1 MKRLEGRVLDLLA
14 LLEDD
19 EAICEAINRG
29 YVVSQGGIT
38 STHKGRAALVT
49 ARAIKQWFDD
59 GAKPPNPE
67 PMRIEFYDPMWKR
80 GRSAEVSTIE
90 ARVVALAQVDDE
102 AFALELAR
110 RLNAM
115 LAEPGG
121 EATVCLVAIRASS
134 ARASG
139 VSLRNGGT
147 GTSSSRK
154 GVSSSQGKEREGLPK
169 QSGLSGWFWRTP
181 ERCGS
186 MEHQYRKKGS
196 LPRTNSRQAS
206 AMRTSSRPNSPAGMP
221 HENGNWRSGA

>member
-121 EATVCLVAIRASS
+121 EAAIDVLLNLSAPVAPEFAATMQREPPGDRLGVFALIACLSGLPSHFAAVAGAREWDATEIPFKGFCLV
-134 ARASG
+134 
-139 VSLRNGGT
+139 
-147 GTSSSRK
+147 
-154 GVSSSQGKEREGLPK
+154 GLKKPQPAPK
-169 QSGLSGWFWRTP
+169 P
-181 ERCGS
+181 E
-186 MEHQYRKKGS
+186 EV
-196 LPRTNSRQAS
+196 P
-206 AMRTSSRPNSPAGMP
+206 
-221 HENGNWRSGA
+221 E